1 MIGKKQMGQ
10 GVGWG
15 GAGGCD
21 FWESSSDGSFGLILK
36 GALESACLGCV

>member
-15 GAGGCD
+15 GRADVISG
-21 FWESSSDGSFGLILK
+21 K
-36 GALESACLGCV
+36 VPQMAALA